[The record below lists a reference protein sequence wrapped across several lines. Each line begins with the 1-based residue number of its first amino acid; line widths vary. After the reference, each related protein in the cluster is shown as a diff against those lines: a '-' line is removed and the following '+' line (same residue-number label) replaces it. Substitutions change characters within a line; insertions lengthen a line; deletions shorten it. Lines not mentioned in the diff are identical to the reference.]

1 MRRFALVLVSA
12 AWMAGSVAALPA
24 AAKEGVQATL
34 LSRIPAHPRAGT
46 RLEVSWRLFSIGPHH
61 RRVPFTAG
69 AIVLRLRSATGS
81 TSNESFASSAGHGIF
96 RASVVVP
103 KGGLGRIQI
112 GMRGWT
118 SGPDGTHRSDMLFPI
133 TNAPAIDLGRV
144 SIPASGRETHW
155 LVILTAAIPLLLV
168 LGLAAFLVRKIGR
181 RGQALG
187 RLSSSGSRP
196 LR

>member
-1 MRRFALVLVSA
+1 
-12 AWMAGSVAALPA
+12 MAGSVAVLPA
-24 AAKEGVQATL
+24 AAKEGVRATL
-34 LSRIPAHPRAGT
+34 LSRVPAHPRAGT

-81 TSNESFASSAGHGIF
+81 TSNESFASSAGPGIF

-144 SIPASGRETHW
+144 SLPASGQETHW
-155 LVILTAAIPLLLV
+155 LVILIAAIPLLLV
-168 LGLAAFLVRKIGR
+168 LGLAAFLVRQRGR
-181 RGQALG
+181 LGQALG
-187 RLSSSGSRP
+187 RLSSSGSKP
-196 LR
+196 SE